1 MILYLSDEKELN
13 QDQRSYILYFYAD
26 WIPKSIGTQCK
37 KMVTKISEEM
47 NILTIL
53 IDTDYFKS
61 ITKRY
66 EVQRVPTYLF
76 IIDNIVVKKNE
87 GYMLTTAYRS
97 LVREFF
103 ETKGQV
109 S

>member
-1 MILYLSDEKELN
+1 MINLLLDEKEIKKEYKN
-13 QDQRSYILYFYAD
+13 YILYFYAD

-37 KMVTKISEEM
+37 KMVSKVAQEM
-47 NILTIL
+47 SVKTFLV
-53 IDTDYFKS
+53 DCDHFKS
-61 ITKRY
+61 LVKRFDI
-66 EVQRVPTYLF
+66 QRVPTYLF
-76 IIDNIVVKKNE
+76 FINNDVVKKTE

-103 ETKGQV
+103 ETKGEV